1 MTAPTHGDRPGELF
15 VRESGRQYGT
25 RPVTCLGMTF
35 ESEDAR
41 REYFLERL
49 KEKLPELRKRP
60 DFPHGE
66 DDDILRMSDP
76 PYYTACPNPFLAD
89 FVAHYG
95 RPYDPDE
102 EYHREPYAVDVSVG
116 KTDKLYRAHPYHT
129 KVPHLAIVPSILHYT
144 RPGDV
149 VLDGFCGSGMTGIA
163 AQWCGTAPESYRKEL
178 EARWKSEGRE
188 APDWGARRVVLGDL
202 SPAATFIAA
211 NYNIPFDLNEF
222 AEAAR
227 KLLDDVEKDVGW
239 MYEMLHTDGKTK
251 GRINY
256 TVWSEVFSCPE
267 CAGEVVFLEAAL
279 DTKTGRIAKRIECTH
294 CGAVATKEKMDLL
307 FETFWDQTQGR
318 MERRPRRVPLFVNYT
333 PSGVPQSKR
342 TTKQIEAHDTALIK
356 RVEAIGQPD
365 RLPAAALPD
374 CQMTRVGRMRT
385 TNTHRVP
392 HLFLA
397 RPAHAL
403 STMWKHAEATR
414 DHRMRNVILFFAEQ
428 AVWGMSTLARYAP
441 THYSQVNRYL
451 SGVFYVGSQIA
462 EVSPWY
468 ILEGKLR
475 RLVNAFPLLPSRFG
489 AVTVSTSNCGSLNL
503 PNDTVDYVFTD
514 PPFGENIYY
523 SDLNYLVESW
533 HGVMTRS
540 EPEAIMDRAKRK
552 TILDYQKLMSA
563 CFKEYLRVLKP
574 GRWMTVVFH
583 NSKNSVWNAIQE
595 ALLSAGFVVADVR
608 TLDKKQKTFKQVT
621 STAVKQ
627 DLVIS
632 AYKPSQ
638 AVDDLFRVTAGSE
651 AAAWEFVSAH
661 LRQIPVFVSQDGLVE
676 TVVERQRDLLYDRM
690 VAFHVQRGVTV
701 PLSAAEFYA
710 GLTQRFAE
718 RDDMFFLPE
727 QVAAYD
733 RKRMMAGDLHQ
744 PDLFVYDEETAI
756 RWLRQELRRKP
767 RSFQD
772 IHPYFIRELS
782 GWGKNEKVLE
792 LSDLLRENFL
802 LYDGIGKVPSQ
813 IHSYLSS
820 NFKDLR
826 NLPKDDASLRQKG
839 KDRWYVPDPRKAG
852 DLESL
857 RERALLREFA
867 KHRETTKP
875 LKRFRSEAIRA
886 GFRRAWQ
893 DQDYGTIVS
902 VGRRIPDSVLQHD
915 PKLLMWYD
923 QAVTRGGEG
932 GV

>member
-1 MTAPTHGDRPGELF
+1 M
-15 VRESGRQYGT
+15 
-25 RPVTCLGMTF
+25 
-35 ESEDAR
+35 
-41 REYFLERL
+41 
-49 KEKLPELRKRP
+49 
-60 DFPHGE
+60 
-66 DDDILRMSDP
+66 
-76 PYYTACPNPFLAD
+76 
-89 FVAHYG
+89 
-95 RPYDPDE
+95 
-102 EYHREPYAVDVSVG
+102 
-116 KTDKLYRAHPYHT
+116 
-129 KVPHLAIVPSILHYT
+129 
-144 RPGDV
+144 
-149 VLDGFCGSGMTGIA
+149 
-163 AQWCGTAPESYRKEL
+163 
-178 EARWKSEGRE
+178 
-188 APDWGARRVVLGDL
+188 
-202 SPAATFIAA
+202 
-211 NYNIPFDLNEF
+211 
-222 AEAAR
+222 
-227 KLLDDVEKDVGW
+227 
-239 MYEMLHTDGKTK
+239 
-251 GRINY
+251 
-256 TVWSEVFSCPE
+256 
-267 CAGEVVFLEAAL
+267 
-279 DTKTGRIAKRIECTH
+279 
-294 CGAVATKEKMDLL
+294 
-307 FETFWDQTQGR
+307 
-318 MERRPRRVPLFVNYT
+318 
-333 PSGVPQSKR
+333 
-342 TTKQIEAHDTALIK
+342 
-356 RVEAIGQPD
+356 
-365 RLPAAALPD
+365 
-374 CQMTRVGRMRT
+374 
-385 TNTHRVP
+385 
-392 HLFLA
+392 
-397 RPAHAL
+397 
-403 STMWKHAEATR
+403 
-414 DHRMRNVILFFAEQ
+414 LFFAEQ

-475 RLVNAFPLLPSRFG
+475 RLVNAFSLLPSRFG
-489 AVTVSTSNCGSLNL
+489 AATVSTSNCGSLNL

-533 HGVMTRS
+533 HGVITRS

-802 LYDGIGKVPSQ
+802 LYDGIDKVPSQ

-923 QAVTRGGEG
+923 QAVTRGGED